1 MPRPHP
7 RRTPL
12 KTRRAELE
20 HRFWVAR
27 QVLRLIVLAALT
39 LGILAL
45 VVIPVSH
52 WETPTIDR
60 FLPWLR

>member
-1 MPRPHP
+1 VPLPPH
-7 RRTPL
+7 RRTSL
-12 KTRRAELE
+12 ETRRAELE

-39 LGILAL
+39 LGVLAL

-52 WETPTIDR
+52 WETPTVDR

>member
-1 MPRPHP
+1 VPGTH
-7 RRTPL
+7 RTRTSL
-12 KTRRAELE
+12 ETRRAELE

-45 VVIPVSH
+45 VIPVSH